1 MCPVRPVGPILDV
14 DIAMVSVKFARQ
26 PINISPYLF
35 IDYI

>member
-14 DIAMVSVKFARQ
+14 DIAMVKFARQ